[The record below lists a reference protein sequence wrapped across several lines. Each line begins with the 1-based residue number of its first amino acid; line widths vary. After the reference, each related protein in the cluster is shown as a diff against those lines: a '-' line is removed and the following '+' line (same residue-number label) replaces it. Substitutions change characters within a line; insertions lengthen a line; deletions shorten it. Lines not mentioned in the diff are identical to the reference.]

1 MEKTPIVEK
10 FRESFQNE
18 PRVYRSPGRINLIGE
33 HTDYNDGFVLPA
45 AIDKEV
51 IFAVLPNDTDEL
63 RLIAY
68 DLDDRFETSLDKLIY
83 SDKGWPNYLMGVTDQ
98 LKKRGHELSGFD
110 CVFGSDIPIGAGL
123 SSSAAIECC
132 MAYALNDIFDLKEDK
147 FDLVKASLKAEN
159 DFVGLNCGIMDQFA
173 SMFGEEDSVIRLDCR
188 SLDYEYFKFLQIGLK
203 IVLVD
208 TNVEHSLASSEYNTR
223 RQECEA
229 GVEYLKKYDPQLK
242 TLRDV
247 SIDMLEA
254 HKDELDPVI
263 YKRCSYVITENQRLI
278 EGCED
283 LNRND
288 LESFGKKMYVT
299 HDGLSNDYEVSCP
312 ELDFLVD
319 LTRKDPNILGARMM
333 GGGFGG
339 CTINLVKE
347 EHVDEFI
354 SEAENAYTKEFGKA
368 PKVYLT
374 RINGGTSRII

>member
-1 MEKTPIVEK
+1 
-10 FRESFQNE
+10 
-18 PRVYRSPGRINLIGE
+18 
-33 HTDYNDGFVLPA
+33 
-45 AIDKEV
+45 
-51 IFAVLPNDTDEL
+51 
-63 RLIAY
+63 
-68 DLDDRFETSLDKLIY
+68 
-83 SDKGWPNYLMGVTDQ
+83 MGVTDQ
-98 LKKRGHELSGFD
+98 LKKRGHELGGFD

-132 MAYALNDIFDLKEDK
+132 MAYALNDIFSLNEDA
-147 FDLVKASLKAEN
+147 FELVRVGLAAEN
-159 DFVGLNCGIMDQFA
+159 EFVGLNCGIMDQFA
-173 SMFGEEDSVIRLDCR
+173 SMFGEEDKVIRLDCR
-188 SLDYEYFKFLQIGLK
+188 TLDYEYFKFLQEGLK

-247 SIDMLEA
+247 SIEMLET

-263 YKRCSYVITENQRLI
+263 YKRCSYVITENQRLT

-288 LESFGKKMYVT
+288 LESFGEKMYVT
-299 HDGLSNDYEVSCP
+299 HDGLSRNYEVSCP

-319 LTRKDPNILGARMM
+319 LTRENPNILGARMM

-347 EHVDEFI
+347 DYVEEFI
-354 SEAENAYTKEFGKA
+354 SEAESAYTKEFGKA
-368 PKVYLT
+368 PKIYLT
-374 RINGGTSRII
+374 QINGGTSRIV